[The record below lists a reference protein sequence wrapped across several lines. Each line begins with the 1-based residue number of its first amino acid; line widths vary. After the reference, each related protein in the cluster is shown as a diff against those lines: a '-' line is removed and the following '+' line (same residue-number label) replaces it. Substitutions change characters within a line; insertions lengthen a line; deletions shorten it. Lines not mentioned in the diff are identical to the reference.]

1 MRREIFLSLTAGE
14 AVAVSATVKYTVKN
28 TGKVAGDEVVEVY
41 VSAPGEVKGANPAR
55 AGFARV
61 HLGVV
66 EPRG

>member
-14 AVAVSATVKYTVKN
+14 AVAVSATVKY